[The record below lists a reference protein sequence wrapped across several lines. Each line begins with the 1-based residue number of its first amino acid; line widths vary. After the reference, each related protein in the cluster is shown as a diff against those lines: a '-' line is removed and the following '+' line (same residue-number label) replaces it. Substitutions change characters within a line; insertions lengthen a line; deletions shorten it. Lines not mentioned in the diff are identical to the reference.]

1 MTTATTAIGPTVR
14 PDSLHTDELLVNM
27 GPQHPSTH
35 GVLRLVIR
43 TDGEIVRE
51 TWPHIGYLHR
61 CFEKICESVTYTM
74 SIPYTDRMD
83 YLASMN
89 DGMHLC
95 LAYEKLMGVEATE
108 RAAYLRVITGE
119 LNRIASHLMA
129 FGTYGLDIGAMTPFF
144 YGFREREMILSI
156 FEKISGGRLL
166 YHYSRIGGVYRDMN
180 SDIEQDI
187 RKFLIQMKKVW
198 HEYNALLTENAIFV
212 NRTANVGVISKELAM
227 AYGLTGP
234 CLRASGV
241 DYDLRKKR
249 PYSCYDRFKFDV
261 PIGKGAKGTVG
272 DCFDRY
278 WVRMLEIME
287 SVKIIEQA
295 MDGLPEGPIQAKV
308 PKVIR
313 LPKGESYFAGENPRG
328 ELGFYVVS
336 DGKPNAYRVR
346 ARGPSFCNL
355 SITNAVAKDCLVADV
370 IAIVGSIDIV
380 LGEVDR

>member
-1 MTTATTAIGPTVR
+1 MSSIASPSLR
-14 PDSLHTDELLVNM
+14 RDSLKTDELLVNM

-35 GVLRLVIR
+35 GVLRLVVR

-61 CFEKICESVTYTM
+61 CFEKICESVTYIQ
-74 SIPYTDRMD
+74 SVPYVDRMD

-95 LAYEKLMGVEATE
+95 MAYEKLLDAEIPNRVH
-108 RAAYLRVITGE
+108 YLRVITGE

-129 FGTYGLDIGAMTPFF
+129 FGTYALDLGAFTPFL

-166 YHYSRIGGVYRDMN
+166 YHYSRIGGVYRDM
-180 SDIEQDI
+180 SPEIADDI
-187 RKFLIQMKKVW
+187 RKLIAQMKHAW
-198 HEYNALLTENAIFV
+198 PEYNALLTENAIFI
-212 NRTANVGVISKELAM
+212 NRAANVGVISKETAIG
-227 AYGLTGP
+227 YGLTGP

-249 PYSCYDRFKFDV
+249 PYACYDHFKFDV
-261 PIGKGAKGTVG
+261 PTGQGIKGTLG
-272 DCFDRY
+272 DAWDRY

-287 SVKIIEQA
+287 SIKIIEQA
-295 MDGLPEGPIQAKV
+295 MDGLPEGPIMAKV

-313 LPKGESYFAGENPRG
+313 LKKGEAYFAGENPRG
-328 ELGFYVVS
+328 ELSFYVVS
-336 DGKPNAYRVR
+336 DGKPNAYRVK

-355 SITNAVAKDCLVADV
+355 SVTHEVAKDCLVADV
-370 IAIVGSIDIV
+370 IATVGSIDIV